1 MGHAVSLEKYAE
13 YVEGPLCVGTQRLS
27 HVYSAR
33 GLDVEAASPV
43 YATR

>member
-1 MGHAVSLEKYAE
+1 MGHAVPLEKYAE
-13 YVEGPLCVGTQRLS
+13 YVEGPLGVGAQRLS

-33 GLDVEAASPV
+33 DLDVEAASPV